1 MNITRKQQKDHKDA
15 LSRLSLMDDA
25 FMAKCFEDNITCTE
39 LVISIILDRKDIR
52 VKSVHTQHQLKNLQG
67 RSAILDIYAEDE
79 DGKVYDIEIQ
89 KAKEGATPKRARYY
103 SSLMD
108 ANITEPGDDFEKLR
122 ESYVIFI
129 TETDVLKNGKA
140 IYHIERYIEEVGERF
155 KDGAHIIYVNG
166 ENRDGSPLGLLMQDL
181 RCSDP
186 DRMNYKEL
194 SERTRYFKEDKEGM
208 RKMGSVIDE
217 LIQEGKMEG
226 LKEGKLEAAQST
238 ACKLL
243 KSGKFSI
250 QEIAEYVSLP
260 VEDIEELAKKGEGHI
275 C

>member
-15 LSRLSLMDDA
+15 LSRLSLMD
-25 FMAKCFEDNITCTE
+25 
-39 LVISIILDRKDIR
+39 
-52 VKSVHTQHQLKNLQG
+52 
-67 RSAILDIYAEDE
+67 
-79 DGKVYDIEIQ
+79 
-89 KAKEGATPKRARYY
+89 
-103 SSLMD
+103 
-108 ANITEPGDDFEKLR
+108 ANITEPGDDFENLR

-129 TETDVLKNGKA
+129 TETDVLKTGKA

-166 ENRDGSPLGLLMQDL
+166 DNRDGSPLGLLMQDL

-208 RKMGSVIDE
+208 KRMGSVIDE
-217 LIQEGKMEG
+217 LIEEGKLEG
-226 LKEGKLEAAQST
+226 TLEAAQST

>member
-25 FMAKCFEDNITCTE
+25 FMAKCFEDDITCTE

-52 VKSVHTQHQLKNLQG
+52 VKCVHTQHQLKNLQG
-67 RSAILDIYAEDE
+67 RSAILDIFAEDE

-140 IYHIERYIEEVGERF
+140 IYHIERYIEEVSERF
-155 KDGAHIIYVNG
+155 NDGAHIIYVNG

-208 RKMGSVIDE
+208 KRMGSVIDE

-226 LKEGKLEAAQST
+226 LKKGKLEAAQST

-243 KSGKFSI
+243 KSGKFSVK
-250 QEIAEYVSLP
+250 EIAEYVSLP
-260 VEDIEELAKKGEGHI
+260 VEDIEELAKKGDGHI

>member
-1 MNITRKQQKDHKDA
+1 MNITRKQQKNHKDT

-25 FMAKCFEDNITCTE
+25 FMAKCFEEDITCTE

-108 ANITEPGDDFEKLR
+108 ANITEPGDDFENLR

-140 IYHIERYIEEVGERF
+140 IYHIERYIEEVSERF
-155 KDGAHIIYVNG
+155 NDGAHIIYVNG

-208 RKMGSVIDE
+208 KRMGSVIDE

-226 LKEGKLEAAQST
+226 LKEGAIEAAQST
-238 ACKLL
+238 AYKLL

-260 VEDIEELAKKGEGHI
+260 VEEIEELAKKGD
-275 C
+275 

>member
-1 MNITRKQQKDHKDA
+1 MHITRKQQKDHKDA

-108 ANITEPGDDFEKLR
+108 ANITEPGDDFENLR

-129 TETDVLKNGKA
+129 TETDVLKTGKA

-166 ENRDGSPLGLLMQDL
+166 DNRDGSPLGLLMQDL

-208 RKMGSVIDE
+208 KRMGSVIDE
-217 LIQEGKMEG
+217 LIEEGKLEG
-226 LKEGKLEAAQST
+226 ALEAAQST

-260 VEDIEELAKKGEGHI
+260 VEDIEELAKKGDGHI

>member
-1 MNITRKQQKDHKDA
+1 MNITRKQQKEHKDA

-39 LVISIILDRKDIR
+39 LVISIILDRSDIR

-140 IYHIERYIEEVGERF
+140 IYHIERYIEEASERF

-166 ENRDGSPLGLLMQDL
+166 DNRDGSPLGLLMQDL

-208 RKMGSVIDE
+208 KRMGSVIDE

-243 KSGKFSI
+243 KSGKFSVK
-250 QEIAEYVSLP
+250 EIAEYVSLP
-260 VEDIEELAKKGEGHI
+260 VEEIEELAKKGDGHI

>member
-15 LSRLSLMDDA
+15 LSRLSLMD
-25 FMAKCFEDNITCTE
+25 
-39 LVISIILDRKDIR
+39 
-52 VKSVHTQHQLKNLQG
+52 
-67 RSAILDIYAEDE
+67 
-79 DGKVYDIEIQ
+79 
-89 KAKEGATPKRARYY
+89 
-103 SSLMD
+103 
-108 ANITEPGDDFEKLR
+108 ANITEPGDDFENLR

-129 TETDVLKNGKA
+129 TETDVLKTGKA

-208 RKMGSVIDE
+208 KRMGSVIDE

-243 KSGKFSI
+243 KSGKFSVK
-250 QEIAEYVSLP
+250 EIAEYVSLP
-260 VEDIEELAKKGEGHI
+260 VEEIEELAKKGD
-275 C
+275 

>member
-1 MNITRKQQKDHKDA
+1 MNITRKQQKNHKDT

-25 FMAKCFEDNITCTE
+25 FMAKCFEEDITCTE

-89 KAKEGATPKRARYY
+89 KAKEGAAPKRARYY

-208 RKMGSVIDE
+208 KRMGSVIDE

-226 LKEGKLEAAQST
+226 LKEGKLEGAIEAAT
-238 ACKLL
+238 RMIKA
-243 KSGKFSI
+243 GKYTE
-250 QEIAEYVSLP
+250 QEISDILSLS
-260 VEDIEELAKKGEGHI
+260 VEEVRELIKKLG
-275 C
+275 

>member
-25 FMAKCFEDNITCTE
+25 FMAKCFEDDITCTE

-52 VKSVHTQHQLKNLQG
+52 VKCVHTQHQLKNLQG
-67 RSAILDIYAEDE
+67 RSAILDIFAEDE

-140 IYHIERYIEEVGERF
+140 IYHIERYIEEVSERF
-155 KDGAHIIYVNG
+155 NDGAHIIYVNG

-208 RKMGSVIDE
+208 KRMGSVIDE

-243 KSGKFSI
+243 KSGKFSVK
-250 QEIAEYVSLP
+250 EIAEYVSLP
-260 VEDIEELAKKGEGHI
+260 VEEIEELAKKGDGHI

>member
-52 VKSVHTQHQLKNLQG
+52 VKCVHTQHQLKNLQG

-89 KAKEGATPKRARYY
+89 KEKEGATPKRARYY

-140 IYHIERYIEEVGERF
+140 IYHIERYIEEVSERF
-155 KDGAHIIYVNG
+155 NDGAHIIYVNG

-208 RKMGSVIDE
+208 KRMGSVIDE
-217 LIQEGKMEG
+217 LIQEEKMEG

-238 ACKLL
+238 AYKLL

-260 VEDIEELAKKGEGHI
+260 VEEIEELAKKGDGHI

>member
-140 IYHIERYIEEVGERF
+140 IYHIERYIEEVSERF
-155 KDGAHIIYVNG
+155 NDGAHIIYVNG

-208 RKMGSVIDE
+208 KRMGSVIDE

-243 KSGKFSI
+243 KSGKFSV

-260 VEDIEELAKKGEGHI
+260 VEDIEELAKKGDGHI

>member
-25 FMAKCFEDNITCTE
+25 FMAKCFEEDITCTE

-52 VKSVHTQHQLKNLQG
+52 VKNVHTQHQLKNLQG

-108 ANITEPGDDFEKLR
+108 ANITEPGDGFEKLR